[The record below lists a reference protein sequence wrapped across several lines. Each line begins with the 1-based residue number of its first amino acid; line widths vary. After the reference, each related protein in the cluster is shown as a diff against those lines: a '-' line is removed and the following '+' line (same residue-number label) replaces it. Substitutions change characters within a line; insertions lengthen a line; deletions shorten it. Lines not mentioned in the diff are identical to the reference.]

1 MDYINQ
7 NQTTSHLREIKTE
20 PNVRALLQQVCDLVQ
35 REELNASLIVLELL
49 GNTGPS
55 TSHSTCSA
63 NTESTGADSLPTY
76 LIDEK

>member
-7 NQTTSHLREIKTE
+7 NQTISHLREIKTE

-35 REELNASLIVLELL
+35 REELNASLIALELL
-49 GNTGPS
+49 ENTGPS
-55 TSHSTCSA
+55 TTHSTCPP

-76 LIDEK
+76 LIDEN